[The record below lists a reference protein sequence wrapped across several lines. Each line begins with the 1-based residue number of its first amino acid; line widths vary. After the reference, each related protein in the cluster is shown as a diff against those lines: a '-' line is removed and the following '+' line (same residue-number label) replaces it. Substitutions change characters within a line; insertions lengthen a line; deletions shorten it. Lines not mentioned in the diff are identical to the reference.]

1 MLWKVLQK
9 SCSISSTAVLGEEN
23 RLTESSPVGGSR
35 PSTWWGGVQLG
46 LLIRDLSFLP
56 SSSHSVKLSPQS
68 TAQAQDDEESR
79 RTVTVNPAHMGKA
92 FKVMNEL
99 RRYFPTLP
107 VPFQME
113 PEG

>member
-1 MLWKVLQK
+1 M
-9 SCSISSTAVLGEEN
+9 
-23 RLTESSPVGGSR
+23 GGSR
-35 PSTWWGGVQLG
+35 PSTHGDVQLC
-46 LLIRDLSFLP
+46 LLIRDLSFPP
-56 SSSHSVKLSPQS
+56 SSAHSVKLSPQS
-68 TAQAQDDEESR
+68 TVQAQDDEESR

-107 VPFQME
+107 VPFEME

>member
-1 MLWKVLQK
+1 MTQVR
-9 SCSISSTAVLGEEN
+9 
-23 RLTESSPVGGSR
+23 RLVGD
-35 PSTWWGGVQLG
+35 VQLC
-46 LLIRDLSFLP
+46 LLIRDLSFPL
-56 SSSHSVKLSPQS
+56 SSTHSVKLSPQ
-68 TAQAQDDEESR
+68 TTVQAQDDEESR